1 MADNTNIEI
10 AEGFANEE
18 RIFKMIEEVAG
29 GPGLGQKLKNIMIKH
44 PPSGS
49 PIDMNY
55 LGADNE
61 SLDLEIVD
69 SLDNLEGRV
78 RHELM
83 HVSDQ
88 LEESFKYSEDLIPK
102 EGTGDFR
109 RYKYLW
115 NVYIDGRLERS
126 GRPAYDTR
134 EGREKEIDECYPELS
149 DGLRKKV
156 FDFLWKLG
164 PLNFEQI
171 TDMSRNLFSAT
182 EGLKSLA
189 DSYGEK
195 LRMFETIDDL
205 KNYR

>member
-1 MADNTNIEI
+1 MSDNTNIEI
-10 AEGFANEE
+10 EEGFANKD

-44 PPSGS
+44 PPSGP

-55 LGADNE
+55 LAPDNE

-83 HVSDQ
+83 HVADQ
-88 LEESFKYSEDLIPK
+88 LDKSFKYSDSLIPK

-126 GRPAYDTR
+126 GKPAYDTR

-149 DGLRKKV
+149 AELRKKI
-156 FDFLWKLG
+156 FDFLWELG

-171 TDMSRNLFSAT
+171 TDMSRDLFSVS
-182 EGLKSLA
+182 EELKSFA

-195 LRMFETIDDL
+195 LQKFETIEDL